1 MNCRFT
7 ETLGP
12 KLDKYV
18 RVNDAIILNTEQV
31 QKLLDWKSEDIVKYI
46 TEIAKNETY
55 RRILFILNVSMSGG
69 NSANHWICIEVNRKN
84 RTLNVYDSL
93 LENLDECKTTPD
105 KCAYYTTLEETLK
118 LWVAVRYKITF
129 KDCTQQN
136 NGYDCGLFAMDAL
149 KARAFEHDIVRTVT
163 REGLKKLANLQPCFV
178 CGLFKAIVWP
188 VYSNVSTEFDD
199 DKIFEVNV
207 VESKKDIGLGDLGTS
222 DIVEVNVVEPN
233 RDTGLESRGSSDP
246 KPPTLSKQTGN

>member
-18 RVNDAIILNTEQV
+18 RVNDAIILNIGQV
-31 QKLLDWKSEDIVKYI
+31 YTLLSLDREEYT
-46 TEIAKNETY
+46 TEIANNTFG
-55 RRILFILNVSMSGG
+55 RILFILNVSTSGG
-69 NSANHWICIEVNRKN
+69 AVANHWICIEVDRRD

-93 LENLDECKTTPD
+93 LINLDDCKTTPVE
-105 KCAYYTTLEETLK
+105 CAYYTTLEETLK

-129 KDCTQQN
+129 KNCTQQK

-178 CGLFKAIVWP
+178 CGLFKTIVWP
-188 VYSNVSTEFDD
+188 VNLNESTDF
-199 DKIFEVNV
+199 
-207 VESKKDIGLGDLGTS
+207 
-222 DIVEVNVVEPN
+222 DIVEITQPYQKKGPALFDPGSPN
-233 RDTGLESRGSSDP
+233 SGP
-246 KPPTLSKQTGN
+246 QTQTHR